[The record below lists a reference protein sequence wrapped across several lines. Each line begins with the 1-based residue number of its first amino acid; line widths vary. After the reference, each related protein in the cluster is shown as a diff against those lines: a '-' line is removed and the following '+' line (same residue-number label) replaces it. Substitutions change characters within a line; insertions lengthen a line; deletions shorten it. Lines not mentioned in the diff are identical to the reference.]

1 MGTVCSRCSEIEKG
15 GPGAAN
21 SPGRP
26 YEEEQEE
33 EDLSDEGSEVQA
45 SSDEEEDTEGMKQ
58 GVADI
63 LNSTGQNLKR
73 GKTMAMKEAIS
84 TAKKF
89 GLESSKITEAERR
102 LDEHKKQQRREE
114 VEQEIAQF
122 SQSAAYKEISMVD
135 KMIKKATDADCSPEV
150 VQKLQQHLEELFITR
165 NLEDDELWCAR
176 EYLKQSCREFVLAA
190 TKGFG
195 RSVTVL
201 KLDDG
206 TKAPANLALD
216 PPLQNAT
223 LVSEDGVAV
232 QVPLVALHPLRGK
245 DDKKVNKSAGFQ
257 RIDKAERECVV
268 SLSFDDNGK
277 SGIWCI
283 VEPTALKRDRLFEA
297 VLVLTT
303 ACR

>member
-15 GPGAAN
+15 GGAP

-84 TAKKF
+84 TAKKV
-89 GLESSKITEAERR
+89 GLENSKITEAERR

-114 VEQEIAQF
+114 VQQEIEQF
-122 SQSAAYKEISMVD
+122 SQSAAYKDISMVD
-135 KMIKKATDADCSPEV
+135 KMIKKATDADCDADV
-150 VQKLQQHLEELFITR
+150 IKKLQQHLEELFITR
-165 NLEDDELWCAR
+165 NLEDDEIWCAR

-195 RSVTVL
+195 RPVTVL
-201 KLDDG
+201 KLEDG

-216 PPLQNAT
+216 PPLQNAS
-223 LVSEDGVAV
+223 LVYEDGTAV
-232 QVPLVALHPLRGK
+232 QVPLVSLNPLRGK
-245 DDKKVNKSAGFQ
+245 DDKKVSKSVGFQ
-257 RIDKAERECVV
+257 RIDKEERECVV
-268 SLSFDDNGK
+268 SFSYDENGK
-277 SGIWCI
+277 SGMWCI